1 MKKKTIVFLF
11 IIFFTGCAFATSM
24 ATRKQIE
31 LKIEKKIEHRSSSY
45 DSPIRVFI
53 EGSLLNIDTE
63 TPIGNMI
70 ISIINRN
77 TREPIYSNQLEEPHS
92 SFYIELSGQELN
104 SQYIVMISIEGY
116 IFIEGEF
123 TLN

>member
-1 MKKKTIVFLF
+1 MEKKTIVFLF
-11 IIFFTGCAFATSM
+11 IIIFTGYAYATSM

-31 LKIEKKIEHRSSSY
+31 LKIEKKIGHRSSNN

-63 TPIGNMI
+63 APISNMI
-70 ISIINRN
+70 ISIINRD
-77 TREPIYSNQLEEPHS
+77 TGETIYNNQLKEPHP
-92 SFYIELSGQELN
+92 SFYIDLSGQELN
-104 SQYIVMISIEGY
+104 SQYAIMVSIESY
-116 IFIEGEF
+116 MFIEGEF

>member
-1 MKKKTIVFLF
+1 
-11 IIFFTGCAFATSM
+11 
-24 ATRKQIE
+24 
-31 LKIEKKIEHRSSSY
+31 
-45 DSPIRVFI
+45 
-53 EGSLLNIDTE
+53 
-63 TPIGNMI
+63 MI

-92 SFYIELSGQELN
+92 SFYIDLSGQELN

>member
-11 IIFFTGCAFATSM
+11 IIFFAGCAFATSM

-45 DSPIRVFI
+45 DSPIRAFI

-77 TREPIYSNQLEEPHS
+77 TREPIYSNQLEELHS
-92 SFYIELSGQELN
+92 SFYIDLSGQELN

>member
-1 MKKKTIVFLF
+1 
-11 IIFFTGCAFATSM
+11 
-24 ATRKQIE
+24 
-31 LKIEKKIEHRSSSY
+31 
-45 DSPIRVFI
+45 
-53 EGSLLNIDTE
+53 
-63 TPIGNMI
+63 MI

-77 TREPIYSNQLEEPHS
+77 TREPIYSNQLEELHS
-92 SFYIELSGQELN
+92 SFYIDLSGQELN